1 MQHEVVY
8 VIDEASAQHE
18 DLVYVIDEGN
28 EAEWSEDLAYVLEGS
43 FVRT

>member
-28 EAEWSEDLAYVLEGS
+28 AAEWENQIPYVLD
-43 FVRT
+43 